1 MLIDNSLFGA
11 IEPLLIGREEE
22 YRHIVV
28 KPYFKI
34 IYRVEGD
41 TIYMIDIWDTRRN
54 PEKLIDG
61 LA

>member
-1 MLIDNSLFGA
+1 MPKCPYCGK
-11 IEPLLIGREEE
+11 EKE

-41 TIYMIDIWDTRRN
+41 IIYMIDIWIQEGIQKN
-54 PEKLIDG
+54 
-61 LA
+61 

>member
-1 MLIDNSLFGA
+1 
-11 IEPLLIGREEE
+11 
-22 YRHIVV
+22 VV

-41 TIYMIDIWDTRRN
+41 IIYMIDIWDTRRN

-61 LA
+61 FA